1 MIMSPWLKFAVAVGL
16 GLLIGLER
24 ERSKG
29 EGPTRRPAGI
39 RTFALATL
47 LGAVATY
54 LGGASLLAI
63 ATGAVAILAALSYL
77 RGHDDDPGLTTAIGL
92 SLSPLIGGLVMS
104 DPLLASGLAV
114 AVAVLFAVKAPLH
127 RFTKSVLT
135 DAEVNDGFIFAVT
148 TLVIWP
154 QLPDR
159 YLGPF
164 HALNPHS
171 LWLLV
176 ILVLAIGA
184 CGHIAIRAVGARYG
198 LPVAGLA
205 SGFIS
210 STATIGSMGGQAAK
224 DASVMTA
231 AVVGAALSTVATFAQ
246 MALLLLV
253 VSQPTLQVMAPA
265 LVAGG
270 LIATLYALVFT
281 WGSLRSTN
289 VSGSEPGPAVSMT
302 AALVL
307 TATMAGM
314 LVAAAFLK
322 QWLGDAGIVIGAA
335 LAGLADTHSVAISIA
350 SLSASGSLAPDAVVV
365 PILAAMTSNTVSK
378 IVMAVSSGSSGF
390 VVRLVPGLVLSMA
403 AAWGAAILIHLD

>member
-114 AVAVLFAVKAPLH
+114 AVTVLFAVKAPLH
-127 RFTKSVLT
+127 RFTKSMLT

-231 AVVGAALSTVATFAQ
+231 AVAGAALSTVATFAQ

-365 PILAAMTSNTVSK
+365 PILAAMTSNTLSK

-403 AAWGAAILIHLD
+403 AAWGAAILIRLD